1 MTRFE
6 LGALKDATDALG
18 ALTDDSDQFVSDCLE
33 TYKREVKV
41 FRTSNYDL

>member
-6 LGALKDATDALG
+6 LGALKDAKEALDG
-18 ALTDDSDQFVSDCLE
+18 LTDDTDQFISDCLE